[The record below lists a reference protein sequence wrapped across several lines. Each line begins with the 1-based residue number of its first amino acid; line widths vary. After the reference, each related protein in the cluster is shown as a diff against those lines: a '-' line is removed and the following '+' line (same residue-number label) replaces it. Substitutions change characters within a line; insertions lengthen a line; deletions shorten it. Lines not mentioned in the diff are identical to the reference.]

1 MNFSYFGRKRLQE
14 SDESSIPES
23 EYLVRAGYSYWTLG
37 YVLSLEGAKKLL
49 AAKPLEKLI
58 PVDEFLPVMFDKHT
72 NETWLESYENRNLIA
87 LSARPLLLHPTH
99 VSSKSSSLLKKV
111 N

>member
-1 MNFSYFGRKRLQE
+1 M
-14 SDESSIPES
+14 
-23 EYLVRAGYSYWTLG
+23 
-37 YVLSLEGAKKLL
+37 
-49 AAKPLEKLI
+49 EKLI

-99 VSSKSSSLLKKV
+99 VISIFFFKSKNFKKLLFSIV
-111 N
+111 HW